1 MRAKIFC
8 RITYMLI
15 LLLAII
21 LLFSCKEDSNPVY
34 NNPTFASSTKKI
46 TPESGGSIEL
56 TNKNG
61 DQIKLT
67 IYPYSLEDT
76 TNITLEILND
86 VAANPFSQNIL
97 TTIRIL
103 PDELKLDSAAALSVT
118 FKSSVNDT
126 THSILYYRKQNDIAY
141 PLETIWFNNY
151 TIVGKIF
158 HFSDYG
164 GAKPTYEEVSSQS
177 NKLNNNFN
185 YSIWDWQGFSQYV
198 LAMLKYIEFTQLYG
212 DDEAAQSLMDQ
223 LEQKIIIQVNAF
235 LDAPIPEE
243 PCGYYLKALSEY
255 SSMVFMMVDNEQL
268 EQRVQNRINE
278 VVNRCYIRGEVEF
291 DYQYCVSAE
300 GAEICRTITGF
311 VPFTVNTT
319 VEPHGQ
325 INGTGELDWSGT
337 MTGLPPNCIYN
348 ETGIVSVTLGGEMVI
363 DEYNKVLWLD
373 FEISEHASGTVTAG
387 CDGINQNY
395 PFNPPDVTH
404 NIRILAQEGSELIMP
419 IPGANGNFRWIVH
432 LNFLPCEINK
442 RDFVKNKF

>member
-1 MRAKIFC
+1 FGRMTF
-8 RITYMLI
+8 MLI

-21 LLFSCKEDSNPVY
+21 FLFSCNEDSNPVD
-34 NNPTFASSTKKI
+34 NNPTIASSTKKI

-56 TNKNG
+56 INKSG

-86 VAANPFSQNIL
+86 VAENPFSQNIL

-103 PDELKLDSAAALSVT
+103 PDGLKLDSAATIKVT
-118 FKSSVNDT
+118 FNKDISDT
-126 THSILYYRKQNDIAY
+126 SKTILYYRKENNLAH
-141 PLETIWFNNY
+141 PLKSKWINNR
-151 TIVGKIF
+151 TVEAFIF

-164 GAKPTYEEVSSQS
+164 GAIPTSNEIISQTQNTSQEPNS
-177 NKLNNNFN
+177 NV
-185 YSIWDWQGFSQYV
+185 WDWQSFYD
-198 LAMLKYIEFTQLYG
+198 LITALLKYEAMLELIGETDLSEQLHNKIV
-212 DDEAAQSLMDQ
+212 
-223 LEQKIIIQVNAF
+223 QKVTEQVNLF
-235 LDAPIPEE
+235 MNQPIPDE
-243 PCGYYLKALSEY
+243 PCGYYLKTFLKYHEMAILIG
-255 SSMVFMMVDNEQL
+255 VDEHIVEQMNEKL
-268 EQRVQNRINE
+268 NE
-278 VVNRCYIRGEVEF
+278 VLNRCYVRGELEF
-291 DYQYCVSAE
+291 DYQYCVAAE

-325 INGTGELDWSGT
+325 INGSGNLDWSGT

-348 ETGIVSVTLGGEMVI
+348 ETGVVSVTLGGEMVI
-363 DEYNKVLWLD
+363 DEFGVLWLD

-387 CDGINQNY
+387 CDGINQTY

-432 LNFLPCEINK
+432 LNFLPCGINK
-442 RDFVKNKF
+442 KDFVKNKF

>member
-1 MRAKIFC
+1 MKQKIIS
-8 RITYMLI
+8 RLI
-15 LLLAII
+15 YLSLLLMSIF
-21 LLFSCKEDSNPVY
+21 LLWACKEDSNPVN

-103 PDELKLDSAAALSVT
+103 PDGLKLDSAATLSVI
-118 FKSSVNDT
+118 FKSAVNDT
-126 THSILYYRKQNDIAY
+126 THTILYYSKQNDIAY
-141 PLETIWFNNY
+141 PLETSWLNNY
-151 TIVGKIF
+151 NIVGKIF

-164 GAKPTYEEVSSQS
+164 GAKPTQEEVSTQS
-177 NKLNNNFN
+177 NKLNNEFN

-212 DDEAAQSLMDQ
+212 DDESAQNLIDQ
-223 LEQKIIIQVNAF
+223 LEQRIINQVNAF
-235 LDAPIPEE
+235 LDAPIPED
-243 PCGYYLKALSEY
+243 PCGYYLKALLEY
-255 SSMVFMMVDNEQL
+255 SSMVFTMVNNEQL
-268 EQRVQNRINE
+268 EQRIQNRINE
-278 VVNRCYIRGEVEF
+278 VVNRCYIRGELEF
-291 DYQYCVSAE
+291 DYQYCLAAE

-325 INGTGELDWSGT
+325 INGSGNLDWRGT
-337 MTGLPPNCIYN
+337 MNGAPSNCIYN
-348 ETGIVSVTLGGEMVI
+348 ETGIVSITLGGEMVI
-363 DEYNKVLWLD
+363 DEYGVLWLD
-373 FEISEHASGTVTAG
+373 FEISEHASATVTAG

-404 NIRILAQEGSELIMP
+404 NIRILAEEGSELIMP
-419 IPGANGNFRWIVH
+419 IPGVNGNFRWIVH
-432 LNFLPCEINK
+432 LNLMPCEINK